1 MKKKLV
7 LALSFVLIF
16 STTIFAQEQ
25 TGEKRKGPSIEQRV
39 EKMATD
45 LSLSATEKANLQ
57 VLFVKQEADMKKFKA
72 ETSKESPDFKDKM
85 KELRKTQ
92 ESELKAVI
100 GDEKFAKLQT
110 IRAEQKK
117 KNNQ

>member
-1 MKKKLV
+1 MKKNLV
-7 LALSFVLIF
+7 VLLSIVFVCT
-16 STTIFAQEQ
+16 SMVFAQEQ
-25 TGEKRKGPSIEQRV
+25 NNQKGKAPSVEQRV

-57 VLFVKQEADMKKFKA
+57 TLFAKQDADVKKFRA
-72 ETSKESPDFKDKM
+72 ETNKESADFKDKL
-85 KELRKTQ
+85 KEFRKTQ

-100 GDEKFAKLQT
+100 GEAKFTKLQT

-117 KNNQ
+117 EK

>member
-7 LALSFVLIF
+7 VFLSFVLVF
-16 STTIFAQEQ
+16 STMVFAQEQ
-25 TGEKRKGPSIEQRV
+25 NNQKGKAPSVEQRV
-39 EKMATD
+39 EKMAND

-57 VLFVKQEADMKKFKA
+57 TLFVKQDADMKKFRA
-72 ETSKESPDFKDKM
+72 ETNKEGADFKDKM
-85 KELRKTQ
+85 KEFRKTQ

-117 KNNQ
+117 KSNQ